1 VEKKK
6 QRRNGVAELF
16 KNVIGTDNT
25 ANGLSALW
33 QHRRHLEHGQ
43 VQDLSGQGIA
53 GASNAAP
60 PSEVSGDG
68 ARAIRR
74 HLSNTQTQGS
84 IKI

>member
-1 VEKKK
+1 MK
-6 QRRNGVAELF
+6 GSSFALLAFVAIAQTTVL
-16 KNVIGTDNT
+16 
-25 ANGLSALW
+25 ANRASLLKADVNS
-33 QHRRHLEHGQ
+33 Q

-60 PSEVSGDG
+60 PPEVSGDG
-68 ARAIRR
+68 ARAIRC